1 MTLPGALLL
10 DLDGTL
16 YTDAGPIAGAW
27 EAVAA
32 LRRRDIPF
40 RFVTNTTRRSRAGLV
55 ERLRSYGFTV
65 EPEEVFTSV
74 LAGVR
79 LLQDRGARL
88 VAAFVAPATLEDLR
102 AFELAGGT
110 AGGRPARVPDAVV
123 MGDLGDRWTP
133 ALLNEAFRYVL
144 DGAALIALQK
154 DRYWLGATGL
164 ELDAGPY
171 VAALEYATGLEAT
184 VCGKPRPSFYAA
196 ALAGLNLGPD
206 VQAAM
211 VGDDLW
217 ADVAGAQQAGL
228 EGWLVRTGKFREDV
242 LARSGVRPDRV
253 LTSVA
258 ELAAG

>member
-1 MTLPGALLL
+1 
-10 DLDGTL
+10 
-16 YTDAGPIAGAW
+16 
-27 EAVAA
+27 
-32 LRRRDIPF
+32 
-40 RFVTNTTRRSRAGLV
+40 
-55 ERLRSYGFTV
+55 
-65 EPEEVFTSV
+65 
-74 LAGVR
+74 
-79 LLQDRGARL
+79 
-88 VAAFVAPATLEDLR
+88 
-102 AFELAGGT
+102 
-110 AGGRPARVPDAVV
+110 VPDAVV
-123 MGDLGDRWTP
+123 VGDLGNLWSP

-154 DRYWLGATGL
+154 DRYWWGATGL

-184 VCGKPRPSFYAA
+184 VCGKPRPSFYVA
-196 ALAGLNLGPD
+196 ALAGLDLGSGAK
-206 VQAAM
+206 AAM

-258 ELAAG
+258 ELVAG